1 MKLAKPQNRL
11 KTGQFK
17 KGTSGN
23 PGGRPKKG
31 IAIIDQFRN
40 NPDAAK
46 VIKKIFKTALTLG
59 TNKEHKEA
67 MGCAKVVA
75 DKLIPTLKAQEV
87 KMETGND
94 VGFVFMPNQQES
106 EKE

>member
-1 MKLAKPQNRL
+1 M
-11 KTGQFK
+11 
-17 KGTSGN
+17 
-23 PGGRPKKG
+23 
-31 IAIIDQFRN
+31 
-40 NPDAAK
+40 
-46 VIKKIFKTALTLG
+46 
-59 TNKEHKEA
+59 
-67 MGCAKVVA
+67 VA